1 MSQHSPYGSPAD
13 QNLFKYLLEDAL
25 HILEKQVTN
34 PESKDFK
41 KVTHLL
47 KRCEVFR
54 NLFPAQAMLDD
65 FVQLA
70 KYYVGYEVHDY
81 GSVLLKEKE
90 YADKFCLILR
100 GSVEKFRQKGYGEIE
115 NEVKEDRRRKSI
127 MCDGTS
133 LPHFSIPSITIN
145 NCKSHRPSKFL
156 ESTLPIQLKKLHEP
170 EGLSLPLEGLGE
182 EKSGLSLKL
191 ESFADEKP
199 INETKMVTSPLKL
212 LHLRMQA
219 EEPSST
225 NECIEEDK
233 SEESPE
239 SPEED
244 DFQIPVKRCVT
255 NNVNSPPLFSNFSQ
269 MIEKFSRQASYPKE
283 TILLKGGAGDETP
296 LMGSQVNNDEEEL
309 IRFVCEK
316 KPEIKKTY
324 FMGDVLRATKIK
336 SYQAGEYFGESF
348 CRPNFPKSNSML
360 AVSSEKVHLLTL
372 HREDYNNIMAEL
384 ERRANDKVEVFWSIF
399 PLVDKKSV
407 REFSQQFSQKS
418 YHVDE
423 LIYSQDDPSQD
434 IYLLL
439 SGEVKLYRESELPTS
454 QEEMSPSRRMASLP
468 THNTRGGDIPMATVI
483 KNQFFGEE
491 LLLEKDYR
499 QTTAIAKSPNTVT
512 YYLDACVYERIKEQF
527 AGFFEVLKGHAQE
540 KFTWR
545 QQMVSEKAEHT
556 TVPPKVQR
564 HRSLKN
570 VISPKGSIVIAD
582 RTSPQKRSSIFLISP
597 RQILSE
603 KSPGSSP
610 RSSINSFDDKKL
622 HLEEETQPHT
632 QRVEAY
638 KSQFAR
644 RVVTVIKPNPHPEED
659 GAKISQRAREED
671 NKEKITTVLK
681 KANIRRSIDLSP
693 QFVLEEFNLRRDLY
707 DDKKKV
713 SHLVSPRGLNGPG
726 HKHKKSM
733 ITPTILPSLYDS
745 PRGSFKPSLPNI
757 NLKESGPVSGFHH
770 KPRQA
775 SITGLQNF
783 MPTHMIFEKF
793 TKKKNSLE
801 GSNSY
806 ANSYVNSYENSPRH
820 VAPAFENI
828 HVSRK
833 VPNKLRFK

>member
-1 MSQHSPYGSPAD
+1 MTQHSPYGSPVD

-41 KVTHLL
+41 KVTHIL

-65 FVQLA
+65 FIQLA
-70 KYYVGYEVHDY
+70 KYYVGYEVHEY

-100 GSVEKFRQKGYGEIE
+100 GSVEKFRQKAYGEIE
-115 NEVKEDRRRKSI
+115 NEVKEDIRRKSI

-156 ESTLPIQLKKLHEP
+156 ESSLPIQLKKLHEP
-170 EGLSLPLEGLGE
+170 EGLNLPLEGLGE
-182 EKSGLSLKL
+182 EKSGLNLKL
-191 ESFADEKP
+191 ESFSDVKP
-199 INETKMVTSPLKL
+199 INQTKMVTSPLKL
-212 LHLRMQA
+212 LHLTMQA
-219 EEPSST
+219 EELPST

-244 DFQIPVKRCVT
+244 DFQIPLKKCVT
-255 NNVNSPPLFSNFSQ
+255 NMVNSPPLFSNFSQ

-296 LMGSQVNNDEEEL
+296 LVGSQVSNDEEEL
-309 IRFVCEK
+309 IRSVCENN
-316 KPEIKKTY
+316 PEIKKTY
-324 FMGDVLRATKIK
+324 FMGDVLRASKIK
-336 SYQAGEYFGESF
+336 SYQTGEYFGESF
-348 CRPNFPKSNSML
+348 CRPNFPKSNSMF

-372 HREDYNNIMAEL
+372 HREDYINIMTEL
-384 ERRANDKVEVFWSIF
+384 ERRTNDKLEVFWSIF
-399 PLVDKKSV
+399 PLLDKKAV
-407 REFSQQFSQKS
+407 REFSLQFSQKS
-418 YHVDE
+418 YQVDE
-423 LIYSQDDPSQD
+423 VIYSQDDPSRK

-439 SGEVKLYRESELPTS
+439 SGEVKLYRESEQPNS

-468 THNTRGGDIPMATVI
+468 SHNPRGGDIPMATVI

-499 QTTAIAKSPNTVT
+499 QSTAIAKSPNTVT
-512 YYLDACVYERIKEQF
+512 YFLDACVYEKIKEQF
-527 AGFFEVLKGHAQE
+527 VSFFEVLKGHAQE

-545 QQMVSEKAEHT
+545 QQMVSEKSEHGLLE
-556 TVPPKVQR
+556 VQR

-570 VISPKGSIVIAD
+570 VISPRGSIVVAD
-582 RTSPQKRSSIFLISP
+582 RTSPQKRSSIFLASP

-610 RSSINSFDDKKL
+610 RSSINSFDDRKL
-622 HLEEETQPHT
+622 HSEEEIQPNT

-644 RVVTVIKPNPHPEED
+644 RVVAVIKPNPHSEED
-659 GAKISQRAREED
+659 GAKISQRAKQED
-671 NKEKITTVLK
+671 NKEKTTAVLK
-681 KANIRRSIDLSP
+681 KANIRKSIDLSP

-707 DDKKKV
+707 EDKKKV
-713 SHLVSPRGLNGPG
+713 SHLVSPRGLNAPG

-745 PRGSFKPSLPNI
+745 PRGSLKPSLP
-757 NLKESGPVSGFHH
+757 KDTGSVSGFHH
-770 KPRQA
+770 NPRKA

-783 MPTHMIFEKF
+783 MPTHVIFEKF
-793 TKKKNSLE
+793 TKKKNSFE
-801 GSNSY
+801 KSNSY
-806 ANSYVNSYENSPRH
+806 ANSFVNSYENSPRQ
-820 VAPAFENI
+820 VAPTFENI

-833 VPNKLRFK
+833 VPNQLRFK

>member
-1 MSQHSPYGSPAD
+1 MTQHSPYGSPVD

-70 KYYVGYEVHDY
+70 KYYVGYEVHEY

-100 GSVEKFRQKGYGEIE
+100 GSVEKFRQKAYGEIE
-115 NEVKEDRRRKSI
+115 NEVKEDLRRKSI
-127 MCDGTS
+127 MCDGSS
-133 LPHFSIPSITIN
+133 LPHLSIPSITIN

-156 ESTLPIQLKKLHEP
+156 ESSLPIQLKKLHEP
-170 EGLSLPLEGLGE
+170 EGFSLPLEGLGE
-182 EKSGLSLKL
+182 EKSGLNLRL

-199 INETKMVTSPLKL
+199 INETKMVTSPLGL

-244 DFQIPVKRCVT
+244 EVQIPLKKFVT
-255 NNVNSPPLFSNFSQ
+255 NHVNSPPLFSNFSQ
-269 MIEKFSRQASYPKE
+269 MIEKFSRQASYPQE

-296 LMGSQVNNDEEEL
+296 LVGSQVNNDEEEL
-309 IRFVCEK
+309 IRFVCENN
-316 KPEIKKTY
+316 PEIKKTY
-324 FMGDVLRATKIK
+324 FMGDVLRASKIK
-336 SYQAGEYFGESF
+336 SYQTGEYFGESF
-348 CRPNFPKSNSML
+348 CRPNFPKSNSMF

-372 HREDYNNIMAEL
+372 HREDYINIITEL
-384 ERRANDKVEVFWSIF
+384 ERRTNDKLEVFWSIF
-399 PLVDKKSV
+399 PLLDKKAV

-423 LIYSQDDPSQD
+423 VIYSKDNPSQE

-439 SGEVKLYRESELPTS
+439 SGEVKLYRESEQPNS

-468 THNTRGGDIPMATVI
+468 SHNPRGGDIPMATVI

-499 QTTAIAKSPNTVT
+499 QSTAIAKSPNTVT
-512 YYLDACVYERIKEQF
+512 YFLDACVYEKIKEQF
-527 AGFFEVLKGHAQE
+527 ASFFEVLKGHAQE

-545 QQMVSEKAEHT
+545 QQMVSEKSEHGLLE
-556 TVPPKVQR
+556 VQR

-570 VISPKGSIVIAD
+570 IISPRGSIVVAD
-582 RTSPQKRSSIFLISP
+582 RTSPQKRSSIFLASP

-603 KSPGSSP
+603 KSAGSSP

-622 HLEEETQPHT
+622 HSEEEIQPQA
-632 QRVEAY
+632 QRLEAY
-638 KSQFAR
+638 KSQFSR
-644 RVVTVIKPNPHPEED
+644 RIVTIIKPNPHLEGD
-659 GAKISQRAREED
+659 GAKISQRAKEED
-671 NKEKITTVLK
+671 NKEKTTAVLK
-681 KANIRRSIDLSP
+681 KANIRKSIDLSP

-707 DDKKKV
+707 EDKKKV
-713 SHLVSPRGLNGPG
+713 SHLVSPRGPNGPG

-733 ITPTILPSLYDS
+733 LTPTILPSLYDS
-745 PRGSFKPSLPNI
+745 PRGSLKPSLP
-757 NLKESGPVSGFHH
+757 KDSGSVSGFHH
-770 KPRQA
+770 NPRKA

-783 MPTHMIFEKF
+783 MPTHVIFEKF
-793 TKKKNSLE
+793 TKKKNSFE
-801 GSNSY
+801 KSNSY
-806 ANSYVNSYENSPRH
+806 ANSFVNSYENSPRQ

-833 VPNKLRFK
+833 VPNQLRFK